1 MRALKRYIYPA
12 IVLTAIVLLASCT
25 RPAAKESGYAYGA
38 DLSWLTEQE
47 RDGVIFRDPDG
58 NADECMHLLQGIGM
72 NSVRLRVWVNHE
84 TGWCN
89 LPDMLVK
96 ARRADSLGLRLM
108 IDFHYSDFFAD
119 PHRQDVPAEWLTWD
133 NPDGNERTYAD
144 TISHLTECVYA
155 HTKIVLQ
162 ALKAEG
168 ITPEWV
174 QVGNETRYGTLWPYG
189 RTTDEQYVPVRN
201 GEGWSNY
208 AKFVT
213 AGYEACHEVFPDV
226 IVINHIDN
234 AYMDNVWFYKQL
246 QADGGKWDMIGLS
259 HYPMMGAWSGGIP
272 WQEMNERA
280 RRNIIALHEVFGCPV
295 MLSEIGT
302 MEHDPQTSQ
311 QVIADVRSKLD
322 TLPYFGGIFYWEPQ
336 VFAGW
341 RPQEYIPLGWG
352 AYDMGAFKT
361 ATGQPNE
368 ALVTLFEH

>member
-1 MRALKRYIYPA
+1 MKAKTLLLSVA
-12 IVLTAIVLLASCT
+12 VLACASCAKQQ
-25 RPAAKESGYAYGA
+25 PAANAPYAYGA
-38 DLSWLTEQE
+38 DISWLTEQE
-47 RDGVIFRDPDG
+47 RDSVIFRDLNG

-89 LPDMLVK
+89 LPDLLVK

-119 PHRQDVPAEWLTWD
+119 PHRQDVPAQWLTWQ
-133 NPDGNERTYAD
+133 PADGVTPTYRD
-144 TISHLTECVYA
+144 TIAHIADCVREHTLT
-155 HTKIVLQ
+155 VLQ

-174 QVGNETRYGTLWPYG
+174 QVGNETRFGTLWPYG
-189 RTTDEQYVPVRN
+189 RTTDDDYRDFRD
-201 GEGWSNY
+201 GEGWRDY
-208 AKFVT
+208 ALFT
-213 AGYEACHEVFPDV
+213 AVGYDACHEVFPDV

-234 AYMDNVWFYKQL
+234 AYMDNVWFYQRLKQE
-246 QADGGKWDMIGLS
+246 GGKWDMIGLS
-259 HYPMMGAWSGGIP
+259 HYPMMGEWNGGIP

-280 RRNIIALHEVFGCPV
+280 RLNIIALNQAFGCPV

-302 MEHDPQTSQ
+302 MEFDPATSQ
-311 QVIADVRSKLD
+311 QVIADVRCKLD
-322 TLPYFGGIFYWEPQ
+322 TIPCFSGIFYWEPQ

-352 AYDMGAFKT
+352 AYNMGAFT
-361 ATGQPNE
+361 TESGQPNA
-368 ALVTLFEH
+368 ALITLFRH